1 MSLSASP
8 SPTSTILSLTAV
20 VVAVTEEVPRILV
33 ARRMQHDLAT
43 PAQQGVPVMP
53 EHCAKSG
60 NRFSQQQCDRTK
72 SWSSVPTSDLTH
84 AALAG
89 DSPEALPYGPFD
101 PLRHRTLDHG
111 CRQWL
116 EEQTGLSLRFLEQ
129 LYTFGS
135 QNRDPR
141 ELFGGPRVVSV
152 AYLGLTQEAP
162 VEGSGDATWRDW
174 YGFLPWEDWRNGR
187 PAVMDTVIRPHLR
200 AWVDQAPDV
209 EHRQRRQGRV
219 EAAFGVDPASGLDPV
234 RSLDR
239 YELLYEA
246 RLVPE
251 ALRDEVEQAR
261 AANLLPPAPDPVRM
275 VAASHLGHPLSVDNR
290 RILAS
295 ALGRLRGKLAY
306 RPVVFDLLP
315 ATFTLLQLQRVV
327 EALFGT
333 CLHKQNFRRTI
344 TNMDLVEPTGSQ
356 ETTGRGRPAELYRF
370 RREAL
375 LERRTVGIGVPMAQ
389 G

>member
-1 MSLSASP
+1 M
-8 SPTSTILSLTAV
+8 SLTAV
-20 VVAVTEEVPRILV
+20 VVAVTDEVPRVLV
-33 ARRMQHDLAT
+33 ARRIHHGLAT
-43 PAQQGVPVMP
+43 PAQQGMP
-53 EHCAKSG
+53 AM
-60 NRFSQQQCDRTK
+60 
-72 SWSSVPTSDLTH
+72 
-84 AALAG
+84 LAG
-89 DSPEALPYGPFD
+89 DSPDALPYGPFD
-101 PLRHRTLDHG
+101 PQRHRTLDHG

-116 EEQTGLSLRFLEQ
+116 GEQTGVSLRFLEQ

-152 AYLGLTQEAP
+152 AYLGLTQEAHLS
-162 VEGSGDATWRDW
+162 GSGDATWRDW

-187 PAVMDTVIRPHLR
+187 PAVMDAVIRPHLW
-200 AWVDQAPDV
+200 AWVEGAPTG
-209 EHRQRRQGRV
+209 ECRQSRAERV
-219 EAAFGVDPASGLDPV
+219 EVAFGADGASGIDPV

-251 ALRDEVEQAR
+251 ALRDEVEHAR
-261 AANLLPPAPDPVRM
+261 AAGLPAPPPDPLRLTT
-275 VAASHLGHPLSVDNR
+275 AAHLGHPMSIDNR

-295 ALGRLRGKLAY
+295 ALARLRGKLAY

-315 ATFTLLQLQRVV
+315 EIFTLLQLQRVV

-333 CLHKQNFRRTI
+333 RLHKQNFRRTI
-344 TNMDLVEPTGSQ
+344 TNMDLVEATGRM
-356 ETTGRGRPAELYRF
+356 EATGRGRPAELYSF

-375 LERRTVGIGVPMAQ
+375 LERRSAGIGVPMARD
-389 G
+389 

>member
-1 MSLSASP
+1 MVRLLFCYRGDWSLSAS
-8 SPTSTILSLTAV
+8 SVPTNTTLSLTAV
-20 VVAVTEEVPRILV
+20 IVAVTDEVPRVLI
-33 ARRMQHDLAT
+33 ARRMLHQLAT
-43 PAQQGVPVMP
+43 PAQQGGQPL
-53 EHCAKSG
+53 
-60 NRFSQQQCDRTK
+60 F
-72 SWSSVPTSDLTH
+72 
-84 AALAG
+84 AG
-89 DSPEALPYGPFD
+89 DSPDALPYGPFD
-101 PLRHRTLDHG
+101 PSQHRTLDHG

-129 LYTFGS
+129 LYTFGG

-152 AYLGLTQEAP
+152 AYLGLTQEARLA
-162 VEGSGDATWRDW
+162 GSGDATWRDW
-174 YGFLPWEDWRNGR
+174 YSFLPWEDWRNGR
-187 PAVMDTVIRPHLR
+187 PEVMDAVIRPHLR
-200 AWVDQAPDV
+200 AWIDQAPDTSS
-209 EHRQRRQGRV
+209 RQQRAERI
-219 EAAFGVDPASGLDPV
+219 EAAFGSDSASGLDPV
-234 RSLDR
+234 RALDR
-239 YELLYEA
+239 YEILYEA

-251 ALRDEVEQAR
+251 ALRDEAEHAR
-261 AANLLPPAPDPVRM
+261 AAGHPAPPTDPVRLT
-275 VAASHLGHPLSVDNR
+275 VAAHLGHPLSVDNR

-315 ATFTLLQLQRVV
+315 PTFTLLQLQRVV
-327 EALFGT
+327 EALFGA

-375 LERRTVGIGVPMAQ
+375 LERRTVGIGVPMARDEKD
-389 G
+389 

>member
-1 MSLSASP
+1 MVWCALSAFNLCAFTPLSFLHGECFL
-8 SPTSTILSLTAV
+8 SVSATSLGATLSLTAV
-20 VVAVTEEVPRILV
+20 VVAVTDEVPRVLI
-33 ARRMQHDLAT
+33 ARRMQHGLAT
-43 PAQQGVPVMP
+43 PAQQGIPAM
-53 EHCAKSG
+53 
-60 NRFSQQQCDRTK
+60 
-72 SWSSVPTSDLTH
+72 
-84 AALAG
+84 LAG

-101 PLRHRTLDHG
+101 PTLHRTLDHG

-116 EEQTGLSLRFLEQ
+116 EDQTGLSLRFLEQ

-152 AYLGLTQEAP
+152 AYLGLTQEARLA
-162 VEGSGDATWRDW
+162 GSGDATWRDW

-187 PAVMDTVIRPHLR
+187 PSVIDAVIRPHLR
-200 AWVDQAPDV
+200 AWVEQAPDKTCAQQ
-209 EHRQRRQGRV
+209 RQERV
-219 EAAFGVDPASGLDPV
+219 EAAFGVDLSSLDPV

-239 YELLYEA
+239 FELLYEA

-251 ALRDEVEQAR
+251 ALRDEAEQAR
-261 AANLLPPAPDPVRM
+261 AANLPAPPSDPVRL
-275 VAASHLGHPLSVDNR
+275 AAAAHLGHPLSVDNR

-315 ATFTLLQLQRVV
+315 PTFTLLQLQRVV

-333 CLHKQNFRRTI
+333 RLHKQNFRRTI
-344 TNMDLVEPTGSQ
+344 TNMDLVEPTGAQ

-375 LERRTVGIGVPMAQ
+375 LERRTVGIGVPIAS
-389 G
+389 